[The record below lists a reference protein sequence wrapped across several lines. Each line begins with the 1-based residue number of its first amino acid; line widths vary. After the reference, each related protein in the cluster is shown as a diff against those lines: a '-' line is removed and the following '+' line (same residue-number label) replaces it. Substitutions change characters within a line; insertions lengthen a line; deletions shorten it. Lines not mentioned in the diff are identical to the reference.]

1 MDGTRWVTSKHPTNP
16 HYKKHY
22 LTDVEQLSELF
33 RKKFTRGLKRLHRKG
48 EIDYTPPPLPD
59 EDDPRS
65 VGYQETFAEWAD
77 RTGDRDWCVHIEP
90 PPQNST
96 PEHALKY
103 LARYLNGGPISDGR
117 LISHEDRDVT
127 FWARN
132 RRGKSRPFKLSGTEF
147 VRRWSLHISPPGLT
161 RSRPYGG
168 FSYQSRGKYLDLCR
182 KLLPPPPPP
191 ANESPSSSGEQV
203 VAEEAEPPKLCPRC
217 ESPMDR
223 IELGN
228 RPGWRH
234 VFDNNKF
241 CPWWYSHHP
250 TSRSRPRIRGPD

>member
-33 RKKFTRGLKRLHRKG
+33 RKKFTRGPKRLYRKG

-117 LISHEDRDVT
+117 LISHEDGDVT

-161 RSRPYGG
+161 RSRPYFHSWLPPAASRYARTVKKTAFPSPTAP
-168 FSYQSRGKYLDLCR
+168 FSTLK
-182 KLLPPPPPP
+182 KLLFDWHR
-191 ANESPSSSGEQV
+191 
-203 VAEEAEPPKLCPRC
+203 LC
-217 ESPMDR
+217 
-223 IELGN
+223 
-228 RPGWRH
+228 
-234 VFDNNKF
+234 
-241 CPWWYSHHP
+241 
-250 TSRSRPRIRGPD
+250 